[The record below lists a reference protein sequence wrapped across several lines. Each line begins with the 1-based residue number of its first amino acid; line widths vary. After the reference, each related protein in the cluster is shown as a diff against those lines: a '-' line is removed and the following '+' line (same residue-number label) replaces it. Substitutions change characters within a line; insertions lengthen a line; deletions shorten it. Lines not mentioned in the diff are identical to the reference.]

1 MQGST
6 YSVYLVGSASLLSH
20 RSGRGRSGD
29 REIGERHFVV
39 ERSLIPTP
47 LEDEQFYSRTYGGA
61 AKKLDTVSD

>member
-6 YSVYLVGSASLLSH
+6 YSVYLVGSASLPSH
-20 RSGRGRSGD
+20 RSGD